1 MACIPPQT
9 IGCADIKP
17 IVGPVVNIAP
27 RTKGNPEGRT
37 GPYGRWVDVVA
48 RVHTW
53 YNWGRS

>member
-9 IGCADIKP
+9 IGYADIKP

-27 RTKGNPEGRT
+27 RTKGNSEGRT

-53 YNWGRS
+53 YN